1 MYLVKK
7 ELIGS
12 CVEIISSKN
21 KTLLGLKGKV
31 VDETKFTLKIQT
43 KDKMKRLIKSQIVLK
58 IGDYLVKGEKL
69 VGRPEDRIKK

>member
-12 CVEIISSKN
+12 WIEVVDSKN